1 MFVFRQILSQGAV
14 NVQSLRD
21 IKPPLD
27 VPQNL
32 FPYILV
38 GGFILAAITISGW
51 WCLRKRRQ
59 TVFSASVEEDVTRFP
74 HEIAHE
80 QLAVLEAAACDMEAY
95 HTRIAYVIRQY
106 IAARYRIPALELT
119 TLGMLEQL
127 GREEISA
134 HYVARIQHFLGN
146 CDKVKFAMYQ
156 PERTE
161 VAARMV
167 EARWIVDETKT
178 PIP

>member
-1 MFVFRQILSQGAV
+1 M

-51 WCLRKRRQ
+51 WYHRKRCH
-59 TVFSASVEEDVTRFP
+59 TVLSPSVEEDITRSP
-74 HEIAHE
+74 HEIAYQ
-80 QLAVLEAAACDMEAY
+80 QLAALEAACDMEAY
-95 HTRIAYVIRQY
+95 HTRISYVIREY

-119 TLGMLEQL
+119 TMGVLEQM

-134 HYVARIQHFLGN
+134 RYVARIQHFLVN
-146 CDKVKFAMYQ
+146 CDKVKFAMYH
-156 PERTE
+156 PERAE
-161 VAARMV
+161 AEARMAD
-167 EARWIVDETKT
+167 ARWIVDETKT
-178 PIP
+178 PIS